1 MNRLKELRKEKGL
14 TQEELS
20 EELLKFYADDASFE
34 PISKMNISNWENGK
48 HEIKQVRAQKLAD
61 YFNVTIAYLLG
72 HSDFKKSS
80 SLKDLLFHEIKG
92 LKEYRMLRV
101 GNENYIS
108 ENDVLNVISR
118 YVNS

>member
-14 TQEELS
+14 TQSDLG
-20 EELLKFYADDASFE
+20 KIFGV
-34 PISKMNISNWENGK
+34 SKMTVLRWENG
-48 HEIKQVRAQKLAD
+48 ENQIKPDKAKQLAD

-72 HSDFKKSS
+72 HSDFEKSS

-108 ENDVLNVISR
+108 ENDVLNVVSR
-118 YVNS
+118 YVNR

>member
-1 MNRLKELRKEKGL
+1 MNRLKELRKEKNL
-14 TQEELS
+14 TQQEL
-20 EELLKFYADDASFE
+20 ADILD
-34 PISKMNISNWENGK
+34 ISKRTLGYWEKGK
-48 HEIKQVRAQKLAD
+48 QIKPDKAKQLAD

-72 HSDFKKSS
+72 HSDFKKSI

-108 ENDVLNVISR
+108 ENDVLNVISK